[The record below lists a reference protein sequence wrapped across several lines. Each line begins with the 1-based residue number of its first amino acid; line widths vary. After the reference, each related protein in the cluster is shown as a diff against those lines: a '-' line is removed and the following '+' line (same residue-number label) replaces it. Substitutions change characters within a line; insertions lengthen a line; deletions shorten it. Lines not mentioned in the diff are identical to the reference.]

1 MYRLWQAGGDSWLG
15 DRAGMPPLSRCA
27 GQQEQEGAAGGVREG
42 DREQVAQRPSGRH
55 WEAVMRIQVF
65 GIEIELRKET
75 GEECRERVAREFRK
89 KWGIPEKPDTPCPA
103 LRDLHQGG
111 GGE

>member
-1 MYRLWQAGGDSWLG
+1 
-15 DRAGMPPLSRCA
+15 
-27 GQQEQEGAAGGVREG
+27 
-42 DREQVAQRPSGRH
+42 
-55 WEAVMRIQVF
+55 MRIKVF

-75 GEECRERVAREFRK
+75 EEECRERVAREFRK